1 MGRGSQ
7 GRSLAQISK
16 KGLSNYRWIVG
27 GKLCLLLNQVRWVVA
42 WDCSTAKVPGTTF
55 HPLIQQVA
63 GQMVVLGDHNFHA
76 AAGNP
81 TNLKLYRRRTWNERM
96 LVETVRSTL

>member
-1 MGRGSQ
+1 
-7 GRSLAQISK
+7 
-16 KGLSNYRWIVG
+16 
-27 GKLCLLLNQVRWVVA
+27 
-42 WDCSTAKVPGTTF
+42 
-55 HPLIQQVA
+55 
-63 GQMVVLGDHNFHA
+63 MVVFGDHNFHG